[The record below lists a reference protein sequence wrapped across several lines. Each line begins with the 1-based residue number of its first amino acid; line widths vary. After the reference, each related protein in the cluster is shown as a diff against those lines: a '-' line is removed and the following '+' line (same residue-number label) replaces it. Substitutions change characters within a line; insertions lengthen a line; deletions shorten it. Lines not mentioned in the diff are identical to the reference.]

1 MVLYIALLQALHLK
15 LVSRT
20 AKTAA
25 RNFDDII
32 LVITHGSTLSVI
44 YQVFFKSRSLIAYL
58 LFILSPCFFGRGM

>member
-25 RNFDDII
+25 YLRNFDDII
-32 LVITHGSTLSVI
+32 LVSCNNPWFNIISNLP
-44 YQVFFKSRSLIAYL
+44 SL
-58 LFILSPCFFGRGM
+58 FQK